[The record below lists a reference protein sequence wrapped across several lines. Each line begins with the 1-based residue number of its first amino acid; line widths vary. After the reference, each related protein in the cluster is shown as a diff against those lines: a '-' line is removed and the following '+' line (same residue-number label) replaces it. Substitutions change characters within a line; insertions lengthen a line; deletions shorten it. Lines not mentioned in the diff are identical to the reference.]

1 VGDFVTRQEVQVF
14 ELRSWVG
21 VIVASVAA
29 IAIAVVIAFV
39 ASLILRGIARRH
51 DWPRTLSTAVR
62 RPFRVL
68 LVVIGLWVAFLLS
81 WPAPDSSET
90 IAHLLV
96 ILTIAAAA
104 WFVAAAVSFA
114 IGLAMARLPL
124 EVADNRVARR
134 RQTQLILI
142 RRLLIAF
149 IAVFALGAILITFP
163 DVAAL
168 GTSILAS
175 AGVAGIVAGLAAQS
189 TLSSVFAGVQ
199 LAFSEAIRVDDV
211 VVVEQQWGRIQEIT
225 LTYVVVHLWDDRR
238 LVLPST
244 YFTSTPFENWTRRSS
259 ELLGAVELDL
269 DWQVRTSD
277 MRTELDRILTR
288 TDLWDGRTSV
298 LQVTD
303 ATGDRVRVR
312 VLVSAKDAAKLFD
325 LRCFV
330 REELVEWL
338 HETKSGVPISRVQLV
353 RESHMDDSPR
363 RRSSD
368 HSGLFTGSPEG
379 EERAEQFTGAIPIPS
394 DADDLQDAHATGR

>member
-1 VGDFVTRQEVQVF
+1 VF
-14 ELRSWVG
+14 ELRSWIG
-21 VIVASVAA
+21 VAVASA
-29 IAIAVVIAFV
+29 IAIGAALVVALII
-39 ASLILRGIARRH
+39 SLILRGFARRH
-51 DWPRTLSTAVR
+51 AWPGTLSTTVR

-68 LVVIGLWVAFLLS
+68 LVVIGLWVVFALT
-81 WPAPDSSET
+81 WPAPDTAEAVT
-90 IAHLLV
+90 HLLA
-96 ILTIAAAA
+96 ILTIATAA
-104 WFVAAAVSFA
+104 WFVAAVLSFG
-114 IGLAMARLPL
+114 IGIAMARLPL
-124 EVADNRVARR
+124 EVADNRVARS
-134 RQTQLILI
+134 RQTQLTLI

-163 DVAAL
+163 AVAAL

-189 TLSSVFAGVQ
+189 TLASVFAGVQ

-211 VVVEQQWGRIQEIT
+211 VVVEGQWGRIQEIT
-225 LTYVVVHLWDDRR
+225 LTYVVLHIWDDRR

-244 YFTSTPFENWTRRSS
+244 YFTTTPFENWTRRSS

-269 DWQVRTSD
+269 DWQVRTSE
-277 MRTELDRILTR
+277 MREEVDRILAR
-288 TDLWDGRTSV
+288 TELWDGRTSV

-312 VLVSAKDAAKLFD
+312 VLVSATDAAKLFD

-338 HETKSGVPISRVQLV
+338 HESRGALPISRVQLV
-353 RESHMDDSPR
+353 RDQEPKAPSE

-368 HSGLFTGSPEG
+368 QSGLFTGSREG
-379 EERAEQFTGAIPIPS
+379 EERAEQFTGAIPVRE
-394 DADDLQDAHATGR
+394 DAERARVPV